1 MTMTTSVEVT
11 SAAPVAERPSVRSD
25 VFSCL
30 TLIALPFLLI
40 AINDSWIFTY
50 MGSIDPW
57 VYFGYFTN
65 LRGHLRAFP
74 GTYYGTRLSWIVP
87 GALAH
92 EILPPMA
99 ANYVLHLGVYYAA
112 VFALYFTL
120 ARTVGRRA
128 ALLVSIWVG
137 CYSYFLYAVGWHY
150 VDGPGLAYYSVA
162 LACLTGAIDARRRRL
177 VLVAA
182 GAAFAAV
189 VYTNMVWAIML
200 PAFGYY
206 YLVTTWASADGR
218 VLHDWA
224 YVLLGSIL
232 VTVSLSVANVAY
244 GGHWLFFLPS
254 FQFGVGT
261 VGKSNVWRTESWS
274 WLLRTRWIVFPT
286 VVFLSTLCGR
296 LTHKAIETPIL
307 RLLADHYLGIVLI
320 FVLFDLAGGALLQFP
335 YYVSYLIPGMALAA
349 GGQMRAVVCRLSRL
363 QYITIAGFT
372 LAVLTLTLAPS
383 VALRV
388 VPHAYGTSRLM
399 VAPFLMLLTAVAVLR
414 VSTNMLVLTTVL
426 LCVGVVNV
434 LVTDGEAVDFQRG
447 SGRRDVYRA
456 TVAVGEVLTR
466 LDPAATARF
475 WYNETSPLGY
485 IYRSIASTRLWRYR
499 LVGTRFPSLT
509 NPDSWPEATVA
520 PGENIVVLA
529 AEDDAFTQA
538 EAALRTSGVGATLVN
553 TREIAERGI
562 RIRMLFVRT
571 GVDRRQLAAAPLPV
585 STDVF
590 VQGSEKG
597 YAIRVAV
604 DAKQDG
610 VQITTNRSTYDW
622 QLVSRPI
629 PVTPS
634 RRHLADFEL
643 RIPTGGAGF
652 HVIATKTQTVLAS
665 RYWCEPVVTS
675 THQQLAFDT
684 GSNDSVRFVLSNC
697 GSPEPV
703 ISDFEVKRIQVWPY
717 RSDVAGPRQ

>member
-1 MTMTTSVEVT
+1 MTMTTSVEAT
-11 SAAPVAERPSVRSD
+11 SAAGVAERPFARAD
-25 VFSCL
+25 VVPYL

-40 AINDSWIFTY
+40 AMNDSWIFTY
-50 MGSIDPW
+50 MGAIDPW

-65 LRGHLRAFP
+65 LRGHLRAFS

-137 CYSYFLYAVGWHY
+137 CYSYFLYAVGWDY

-189 VYTNMVWAIML
+189 VYTNLVWVIIL

-206 YLVTTWASADGR
+206 YLVTTWESADGR

-232 VTVSLSVANVAY
+232 VTVSLSVANVAN

-254 FQFGVGT
+254 LQFGMST
-261 VGKSNVWRTESWS
+261 AGKPNAWKTESWS
-274 WLLRTRWIVFPT
+274 WLLRTKWVVFPT
-286 VVFLSTLCGR
+286 VVLLSTLYGR
-296 LTHKAIETPIL
+296 MTHKVSDTPIL

-349 GGQMRAVVCRLSRL
+349 GVQVRAAVDRLTPV
-363 QYITIAGFT
+363 QYATIIGIA
-372 LAVLTLTLAPS
+372 LAALALTLAPS

-388 VPHAYGTSRLM
+388 VPQAYRAPRLM

-414 VSTNMLVLTTVL
+414 VSTNMTVLAAVL

-434 LVTDGEAVDFQRG
+434 LVVDGEAVDFQRG
-447 SGRRDVYRA
+447 SSRRDTYRA
-456 TVAVGEVLTR
+456 TVAAGEALTR
-466 LDPAATARF
+466 LDPDATARF
-475 WYNETSPLGY
+475 WYKQKSQFGLVY
-485 IYRSIASTRLWRYR
+485 LSIASTRLWLYR
-499 LVGTRFPSLT
+499 LVGSDFPSLL
-509 NPDSWPEATVA
+509 NPALQQAKVE
-520 PGENIVVLA
+520 PGENIVILTS
-529 AEDDAFTQA
+529 DRDAFTQA
-538 EAALRTSGVGATLVN
+538 QAVLRSTDVDAMLVGSQEIVEGGV
-553 TREIAERGI
+553 RFK
-562 RIRMLFVRT
+562 LFLVRT
-571 GVDRRQLAAAPLPV
+571 GVDRRKLAAAPLPV

-590 VQGSEKG
+590 IQGSETVH
-597 YAIRVAV
+597 ATRVGV
-604 DAKQDG
+604 DAIQNI

-634 RRHLADFEL
+634 RWHLADFEL

-665 RYWCEPVVTS
+665 RYWCAPVVTS
-675 THQQLAFDT
+675 TREQLTFDA

-697 GSPEPV
+697 GSPNPV
-703 ISDFEVKRIQVWPY
+703 VSDFEVKRIQVWPY
-717 RSDVAGPRQ
+717 RSDVAGPRP